1 MTGSLAR
8 LAAVAA
14 MGLLVTF
21 ASAPAAWGHEEGE
34 TTEGYLLVQQ
44 ALGHLAHDTSMSG
57 IDLAMEKVGD
67 ALETEDQE
75 GVDVAELEQ
84 GMAVLETGDIGQARI
99 LLQDSIEQATAA
111 LPQATGMQT
120 GTHEVALELP
130 GRPELRAQDW
140 VLLAASALT
149 LVLGAWLVFLFR
161 PPDTVRALRTRLDS
175 TRVPSGRRGGEA
187 G

>member
-1 MTGSLAR
+1 MAR

-14 MGLLVTF
+14 MGLLVTLAF
-21 ASAPAAWGHEEGE
+21 APAAWGHEEGE

-67 ALETEDQE
+67 ALETDDQE

-84 GMAVLETGDIGQARI
+84 GRAVLETGDIGQARM
-99 LLQDSIEQATAA
+99 LLQGSIEQATAA
-111 LPQATGMQT
+111 LHPATSMQT

-130 GRPELRAQDW
+130 GRPELRPQDW

-149 LVLGAWLVFLFR
+149 LVLGAWLAFLSR
-161 PPDTVRALRTRLDS
+161 PPDTIRALRIRLNTRGP
-175 TRVPSGRRGGEA
+175 TGRRGGEA

>member
-1 MTGSLAR
+1 LAR
-8 LAAVAA
+8 LTAVAA
-14 MGLLVTF
+14 ISMLATF

-57 IDLAMEKVGD
+57 IDLAMEKVDD
-67 ALETEDQE
+67 ALGTEDQE

-84 GMAVLETGDIGQARI
+84 GMTVLENGDIGQAQM

-111 LPQATGMQT
+111 LPTATGMQT
-120 GTHEVALELP
+120 GTHEVALGLP

-140 VLLAASALT
+140 VLLAASTLT
-149 LVLGAWLVFLFR
+149 LVLGAWLAFLFR
-161 PPDTVRALRTRLDS
+161 PPDTIRALRTRLS
-175 TRVPSGRRGGEA
+175 TRVPTDRRGGEA